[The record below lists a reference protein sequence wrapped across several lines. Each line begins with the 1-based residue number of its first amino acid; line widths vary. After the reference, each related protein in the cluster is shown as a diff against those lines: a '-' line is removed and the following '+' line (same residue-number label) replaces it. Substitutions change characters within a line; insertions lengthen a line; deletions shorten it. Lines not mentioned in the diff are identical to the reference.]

1 MVTAFSLVYYLR
13 TYVVGQENGREGK
26 TVSTTAKNKRVAAR
40 ERIAAQRRASQRRQR
55 RARLLIAGGS
65 ITAVLAIVISLV
77 LVKALSPA
85 ARPGPAAATGTALP
99 ASVVAGVTSVPPATL
114 NTVGTGTA
122 ASGTVTPVAGA
133 PLRSGGKPEILYIG
147 TQYCPYCA
155 TERWPLTVALSRFGT
170 FSGLHGIHS
179 SATDVY
185 PSQPTLTY
193 YGSTY
198 RSRYLA
204 FAPVETTTVN
214 ADTPL
219 QRPTAAE
226 QAVLSQYDAPPYVPA
241 ADTGSIPFIDIGGR
255 YLIHGAQYDPQVLQG
270 LTWAQVAAALRDP
283 SSPVARGVDGA
294 ANMITA
300 AICKLTGNQPASV
313 CTSPAMTSVGG
324 HS

>member
-1 MVTAFSLVYYLR
+1 M
-13 TYVVGQENGREGK
+13 
-26 TVSTTAKNKRVAAR
+26 STTSKNKRLAAR
-40 ERIAAQRRASQRRQR
+40 ERIAAQRRASRRAQR
-55 RARLLIAGGS
+55 RARILIAGGS
-65 ITAVLAIVISLV
+65 IAVVVAIVASLV

-85 ARPGPAAATGTALP
+85 SRPGAAAGTGTALP

-114 NTVGTGTA
+114 NAVGAGTA
-122 ASGTVTPVAGA
+122 APGTVTPVAGA
-133 PLRSGGKPEILYIG
+133 SLSSGGKPEILYIG
-147 TQYCPYCA
+147 AQYCPYCA

-170 FSGLHGIHS
+170 FSGLRGIHS
-179 SATDVY
+179 SPTDVY

-198 RSRYLA
+198 TSTYLV
-204 FAPVETTTVN
+204 FTPVETTTQN
-214 ADTPL
+214 PDTPL

-241 ADTGSIPFIDIGGR
+241 ADTGSIPFIDIGGK

-283 SSPVARGVDGA
+283 SSPVARGADGA

-300 AICKLTGNQPASV
+300 AICKLTGDQPASV

>member
-1 MVTAFSLVYYLR
+1 M
-13 TYVVGQENGREGK
+13 
-26 TVSTTAKNKRVAAR
+26 STTARNKRLAAR
-40 ERIAAQRRASQRRQR
+40 ERIAAQRQAARRAQRRV
-55 RARLLIAGGS
+55 RLLIAGGS
-65 ITAVLAIVISLV
+65 IAAVLAIVISLV
-77 LVKALSPA
+77 LVKTLGPARA

-114 NTVGTGTA
+114 NAVGTGSA

-133 PLRSGGKPEILYIG
+133 PLSSGGKPEILYVG
-147 TQYCPYCA
+147 AQYCPYCA

-170 FSGLHGIHS
+170 FTNLSGIHS
-179 SATDVY
+179 SPTDVY
-185 PSQPTLTY
+185 PSQPTLNY
-193 YGSTY
+193 YGSSYT
-198 RSRYLA
+198 SRYLV
-204 FAPVETTTVN
+204 FSPVETTTVN
-214 ADTPL
+214 PNTPL

-270 LTWAQVAAALRDP
+270 LTWAQVASALRDP
-283 SSPVARGVDGA
+283 SSPIARGVDGA

-313 CTSPAMTSVGG
+313 CTSPAMTSIGG

>member
-1 MVTAFSLVYYLR
+1 M
-13 TYVVGQENGREGK
+13 
-26 TVSTTAKNKRVAAR
+26 STTAKNKRLAAR
-40 ERIAAQRRASQRRQR
+40 ERIAAQRRASRRAQR
-55 RARLLIAGGS
+55 RARILIAGGS
-65 ITAVLAIVISLV
+65 IAAVLAIVVSLV

-85 ARPGPAAATGTALP
+85 SRPAAGTGTALP
-99 ASVVAGVTSVPPATL
+99 ANVVAGVTSVPPATL
-114 NTVGTGTA
+114 NAVGAGTA
-122 ASGTVTPVAGA
+122 APGTVTPVAGA
-133 PLRSGGKPEILYIG
+133 SLSSGGKPEILYIG
-147 TQYCPYCA
+147 AQYCPYCA

-170 FSGLHGIHS
+170 FSGLRGIHS
-179 SATDVY
+179 SPTDVY

-198 RSRYLA
+198 TSKYLV
-204 FAPVETTTVN
+204 FTSVETTTQN
-214 ADTPL
+214 PNTPL

-241 ADTGSIPFIDIGGR
+241 ADTGSIPFIDIGGK
-255 YLIHGAQYDPQVLQG
+255 YLIHGAQYNPQVLQG

-283 SSPVARGVDGA
+283 ASPVARGVDGT

>member
-1 MVTAFSLVYYLR
+1 M
-13 TYVVGQENGREGK
+13 
-26 TVSTTAKNKRVAAR
+26 STTAKNKRLAAR
-40 ERIAAQRRASQRRQR
+40 ERIAAQRRASERRQR

-85 ARPGPAAATGTALP
+85 ARPGPTAATGTALP

-114 NTVGTGTA
+114 NAVGKGTA
-122 ASGTVTPVAGA
+122 APGTVTPVAGA
-133 PLRSGGKPEILYIG
+133 SLSSGGKPEILYIG
-147 TQYCPYCA
+147 AQYCPYCA

-179 SATDVY
+179 SPTDVY

-193 YGSTY
+193 YGSSYT
-198 RSRYLA
+198 SKYLV
-204 FAPVETTTVN
+204 FTPVETTTEN
-214 ADTPL
+214 PNTPL

-226 QAVLSQYDAPPYVPA
+226 QAVLSQYDAPPYVAA
-241 ADTGSIPFIDIGGR
+241 ADAGSIPFVDLGGR

-270 LTWAQVAAALRDP
+270 LTWAQVASALRDP
-283 SSPVARGVDGA
+283 SSPVAQGADGA

-300 AICKLTGNQPASV
+300 AICKMTGNQPASV
-313 CTSPAMTSVGG
+313 CTSPAIASIGG